1 MDPELSVIELQKEYN
16 SIRKDIEKRLIEF
29 SGIWERGSSEDIFYE
44 LMFCLMTPQSK
55 AELCWASVKRVRERD
70 ILKVKKSEEILD
82 DMTGV
87 RFKFKKSSYILEAR
101 DKFYKKGS
109 FNIKETISK
118 FPDVFN
124 MREWLVKEIKG
135 IGFKEAGH
143 FLRNIG
149 FGRDITILDRHILK
163 NLKKFSVIK
172 EIPVSIT
179 PSKYFD
185 IEKKMIKFS
194 EKIRIPPDHLDLLF
208 WYREAG
214 KIFK

>member
-1 MDPELSVIELQKEYN
+1 MDTEPSVAELKREYN
-16 SIRKDIEKRLIEF
+16 SIRKDIEKRLAEF
-29 SGIWERGSSEDIFYE
+29 SLIRERGSSEDIFYE

-55 AELCWASVKRVRERD
+55 AELCWASVIRVRKRD
-70 ILKVKKSEEILD
+70 ILKVKNSEEILD

-101 DKFYKKGS
+101 DRFYKNGS
-109 FNIKETISK
+109 FNIKETISE
-118 FPDVFN
+118 FSDVFK
-124 MREWLVKEIKG
+124 MREWLVNEVKG
-135 IGFKEAGH
+135 IGLKEAGH

-149 FGRDITILDRHILK
+149 LGRDITILDRHILK
-163 NLKKFSVIK
+163 NLKRFSVI
-172 EIPVSIT
+172 EDIPASIT

-185 IEKKMIKFS
+185 IEKKMIRFS
-194 EKIRIPPDHLDLLF
+194 EKIGIPPDHLDLLF